1 MTPLRLTLSTTDGR
15 SRSID
20 LDGERLV
27 IGRAADSGLVLD
39 DPEVSRAHAEILRT
53 ADGGLELR
61 DLGSANGTFV
71 DGVPITGPV
80 RLYGGERLQIGPFEG
95 RVDGLAEPRPEP
107 PRPARTET
115 ELDTRTPG
123 ELAGAGSPGPLRL
136 AVTAGVGAGRLLE
149 LGEGRFVI
157 GRDASCDLTVDDPKV
172 SGEHAEIIRSGS
184 SFVLRDLGSTNGT
197 YVNGSRVREP
207 VALEGG
213 DQLRVGNTQLQAVP
227 GGAPFPAAAGTGRAA
242 SQSAILRV
250 QTNLQRQQ
258 RLVLI
263 LAGVAVAIA
272 AAAVLAVVTGVF
284 GGDDGSGQLSADEVR
299 DLQRAVVQVDMI
311 GEDGRSIGFGSGT
324 IIDPKGR
331 ILTNAHVGKPD
342 APGLAL
348 IYGPSE
354 DAPPKYL
361 LIKVFESDD
370 RPVVP
375 MYRAE
380 VVAYDGY
387 VDAAVL
393 QITSDENGQ
402 PIDPGELDLPSVPL
416 GDSDALS
423 TGDPI
428 TVIGFPG
435 IAGGSEGQSNSFPG
449 SVSGFLEDERIKST
463 RRGYIRTDA
472 DVFPGNSGG
481 LAADGEGR
489 LVGIPSSQI
498 TNADEQSRANHL
510 RPVALVKPMI
520 EAAEAGREW
529 KSPYFVY
536 ETGNENVSFRG
547 WAAGEPDSSCA
558 YQAVGSGGYPSGTK
572 RIFAV
577 YSFGGVAKGENYQ
590 IVWLSRQGSGD
601 PQVEGRFEGTFQGD
615 DLSCGWYS
623 LTDDQGLADAVYV
636 AVPRLGPSLRVLE
649 DADIAGV
656 NVGPVP

>member
-1 MTPLRLTLSTTDGR
+1 M
-15 SRSID
+15 
-20 LDGERLV
+20 
-27 IGRAADSGLVLD
+27 IGRAAESDLVLD
-39 DPEVSRAHAEILRT
+39 DAEVSRAHAEIVRT

-71 DGVPITGPV
+71 DGVPVTGPV
-80 RLYGGERLQIGPFEG
+80 RLAGGERLQIGPFEG
-95 RVDGLAEPRPEP
+95 QVEGRADAAGEPEP
-107 PRPARTET
+107 PARGQMT

-123 ELAGAGSPGPLRL
+123 ELAGAGRPAPLRL
-136 AVTAGVGAGRLLE
+136 AVTAGVGAGRLLD
-149 LGEGRFVI
+149 LGEGRFLI
-157 GRDASCDLTVDDPKV
+157 GRDASCDLTLDDSKV
-172 SGEHAEIIRSGS
+172 SGEHAEILRSGD

-197 YVNGSRVREP
+197 YVNGGRVREP

-213 DQLRVGNTQLQAVP
+213 EQLRVGRTQLQMVP
-227 GGAPFPAAAGTGRAA
+227 AGAGFPEPALSGRAS

-250 QTNLQRQQ
+250 QTKLQRQQ

-263 LAGVAVAIA
+263 VAGVAVAVAIA
-272 AAAVLAVVTGVF
+272 AVVAVASGAF
-284 GGDDGSGQLSADEVR
+284 SGDDGSGQLSADDVR
-299 DLQRAVVQVDMI
+299 ELQRAVVQVDMI
-311 GEDGRSIGFGSGT
+311 GEDGESIGFGSGT

-354 DAPPKYL
+354 DAPPAYL
-361 LIKVFESDD
+361 LIKVFQSDD

-375 MYRAE
+375 MYRAK

-393 QITSDENGQ
+393 QITSDEDGK
-402 PIDPGELDLPSVPL
+402 PIDAAELDLPSVPL

-449 SVSGFLEDERIKST
+449 SVSGFLEDERIKET

-520 EAAEAGREW
+520 AAAEAGRPW

-536 ETGNENVSFRG
+536 ETGNEQVTFKG
-547 WAAGEPDSSCA
+547 WALGEPDQSCR
-558 YQAVGSGGYPSGTK
+558 YQPVDRGGYPSGTK
-572 RIFAV
+572 RIYAV
-577 YSFGGVAKGENYQ
+577 YDFRGVAKGENYQ
-590 IVWLSRQGSGD
+590 VLWLSRKGAAE
-601 PQVEGRFEGTFQGD
+601 PEVEGRFEGTFQGG

-623 LTDDQGLADAVYV
+623 LSDDERLADAVYV

-649 DADIAGV
+649 DGDVAGI
-656 NVGPVP
+656 NVGPTP